1 LLAKKL
7 GFAARYV
14 SGYLETLPPKGKV
27 KLQGSD
33 ASHAWVSVYVPE
45 MGWCEFDP
53 TNNIISG
60 NVILLLPMGEITP
73 IFP

>member
-1 LLAKKL
+1 LGLLLVCKWLSRNSSA
-7 GFAARYV
+7 
-14 SGYLETLPPKGKV
+14 KGKV

-60 NVILLLPMGEITP
+60 ERHIVLPMVDYS
-73 IFP
+73 IFPH

>member
-1 LLAKKL
+1 L

-14 SGYLETLPPKGKV
+14 SGYPLKGKV

-53 TNNIISG
+53 TNNIISERHIVTAYG
-60 NVILLLPMGEITP
+60 RDYSDISH
-73 IFP
+73 